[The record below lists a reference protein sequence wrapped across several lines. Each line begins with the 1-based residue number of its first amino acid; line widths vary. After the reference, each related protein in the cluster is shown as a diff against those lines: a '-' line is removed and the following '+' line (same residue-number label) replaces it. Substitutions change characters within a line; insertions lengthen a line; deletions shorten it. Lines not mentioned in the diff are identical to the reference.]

1 MSAWLSDDPVAESLQ
16 NSTAHLWL
24 IQKVSRVKK
33 KKESYF
39 FSQTR
44 KIKMRGGSEINWMMI
59 KLSVLFSGFEFT
71 RSPCFW
77 EQQKFMG
84 CCSYQITKPTLR
96 RHFSTRDPHPCCTS
110 RPFGSSTC
118 YYTVLALP
126 SLLHCG
132 ITPPGLHSS
141 QHSIDL
147 HTLDLHSRSQLSI
160 ISSST
165 HNENTSH
172 YNCSGE
178 SPFDLSL
185 NVILFVCYL
194 IIFFLLPESFTVTE
208 ILWDHFSAHLLLWFW
223 LFVYSNLLQC

>member
-1 MSAWLSDDPVAESLQ
+1 MFLHLQAARHITCSYCQCCFSHSWSSKLKWPDNMSAWLSDDPVAESLQ

-77 EQQKFMG
+77 EQQKFMWLLLL
-84 CCSYQITKPTLR
+84 SNSLR

-126 SLLHCG
+126 SLLYCG

-141 QHSIDL
+141 QHLIDL
-147 HTLDLHSRSQLSI
+147 HTLDFRIAQSLTVVHHIIVYTQWKHHSL
-160 ISSST
+160 
-165 HNENTSH
+165 
-172 YNCSGE
+172 
-178 SPFDLSL
+178 
-185 NVILFVCYL
+185 
-194 IIFFLLPESFTVTE
+194 
-208 ILWDHFSAHLLLWFW
+208 
-223 LFVYSNLLQC
+223 